1 MLFVPAPAPP
11 AGLPAPVEPSDI
23 DHKSSNPPPPPP
35 NFVDAE
41 AEDVVPVV
49 TGDVTADR
57 ADNGL
62 ITGIAAYAG
71 AVVGVELGRNCCD
84 GAGASAVVSVPK
96 GWGCTD

>member
-1 MLFVPAPAPP
+1 MLFELDAAPP
-11 AGLPAPVEPSDI
+11 ADLPLAAEPSDI
-23 DHKSSNPPPPPP
+23 DHKSSNPPPVLP
-35 NFVDAE
+35 NFVDAA
-41 AEDVVPVV
+41 AEDFAPVF

-71 AVVGVELGRNCCD
+71 AVAGVELGRSCC
-84 GAGASAVVSVPK
+84 GASGVLSAPK